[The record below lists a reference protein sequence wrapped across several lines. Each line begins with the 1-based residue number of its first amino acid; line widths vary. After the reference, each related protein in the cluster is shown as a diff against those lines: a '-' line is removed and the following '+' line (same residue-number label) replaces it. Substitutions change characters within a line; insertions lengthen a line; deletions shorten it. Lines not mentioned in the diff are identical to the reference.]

1 MRAIYSKLK
10 IIREQISNS
19 FIPQSLPKVQKHSNM
34 LIDLTRVIA
43 ASQTR
48 LLAGN
53 QIVITET
60 RLAQGRAGRMVTRLD
75 QGRAGTMEGV
85 TALYN

>member
-1 MRAIYSKLK
+1 
-10 IIREQISNS
+10 
-19 FIPQSLPKVQKHSNM
+19 M
-34 LIDLTRVIA
+34 LVDLTRVIA

-75 QGRAGTMEGV
+75 QARAGTMEGV
-85 TALYN
+85 TALYNTNVLYAKKNTPVLDALF

>member
-1 MRAIYSKLK
+1 
-10 IIREQISNS
+10 
-19 FIPQSLPKVQKHSNM
+19 M
-34 LIDLTRVIA
+34 LIGLTRVIA

-60 RLAQGRAGRMVTRLD
+60 RLAQGRAGRMVTRLV

-85 TALYN
+85 TALYNTNVLYAKKNTPVLDALF